1 MCGLFFFL
9 VQLLENMTEVVR
21 KGIIEAEQ
29 QLLKA
34 NEEKIMEEVCFNE
47 CFLFGQ
53 NKPSTHLTVKSRQQQ

>member
-1 MCGLFFFL
+1 MCGTIFFFL

-47 CFLFGQ
+47 
-53 NKPSTHLTVKSRQQQ
+53 

>member
-1 MCGLFFFL
+1 MFFFL

-47 CFLFGQ
+47 YFPFGQ
-53 NKPSTHLTVKSRQQQ
+53 NKPSTYLTVKSREQQ